1 MAKVEKNI
9 APDSTGMGG
18 TEVTT
23 VAHEVY
29 PLKPNE
35 KKTKEYKSNEELQ
48 RDRFRAFEAAK
59 EDAWVPDRD
68 SVPEEVVTTYK
79 KVISDNSESYVNRF
93 RTPKKSVKLFV
104 ALRLVRKNAKY
115 KGVMR
120 LSDLQIIAGK
130 TLEKY
135 DELVQ
140 AASGAPIDPITK
152 HPDIK
157 TFIEAELDAYNN
169 GGKKE
174 PTIGS
179 SGPTVVGP
187 TGVSPAASNIPGPR
201 PAPAGSPVRP
211 IGSGI
216 NLGGSALGTPEHG
229 ARHARSVEESAAG
242 PSPVVESATSPAAAA
257 AVTPEVTP
265 ASSATTAS
273 PSPAAAPEPETVTEE
288 EVNSATAPD
297 PAAAAAVTPEVTP
310 ASSATT
316 ASPSPAAAPEPETV
330 TEEEVNSATAP
341 DPADLAELPPITTP
355 RVEPPTGKY
364 AAYNTEV
371 RLTENPAKPYF
382 VKADDYNTYE
392 FGMEVTGYDPK
403 KKKLTKL
410 KKLQLHEVYTQ
421 RVDDSNRG
429 TGYFIKPS
437 DLGRYNGS
445 AHVYG
450 WDGTRSEPELI
461 YITDHL

>member
-9 APDSTGMGG
+9 TPDSTGMGG

-23 VAHEVY
+23 VTHEVY

-169 GGKKE
+169 SGKQE

-211 IGSGI
+211 IGGEVPRAHAFSHAASGE
-216 NLGGSALGTPEHG
+216 S
-229 ARHARSVEESAAG
+229 RSVIEESAAG

-257 AVTPEVTP
+257 AVTPEATP
-265 ASSATTAS
+265 ASSATTA
-273 PSPAAAPEPETVTEE
+273 EL
-288 EVNSATAPD
+288 
-297 PAAAAAVTPEVTP
+297 
-310 ASSATT
+310 
-316 ASPSPAAAPEPETV
+316 ETV

-371 RLTENPAKPYF
+371 RLTENPAKTYF

>member
-9 APDSTGMGG
+9 TPDSTGMGG

-23 VAHEVY
+23 VTHEVY

-169 GGKKE
+169 SGKKE

-187 TGVSPAASNIPGPR
+187 TGVSPAGSNIPGPR

-211 IGSGI
+211 IGGEVPRAHAFSRAASGE
-216 NLGGSALGTPEHG
+216 S
-229 ARHARSVEESAAG
+229 RSVIEESAAG
-242 PSPVVESATSPAAAA
+242 LSPVVESATSPAAAA
-257 AVTPEVTP
+257 AVTPEATP

-273 PSPAAAPEPETVTEE
+273 PSPAAAAAEAPVTEE
-288 EVNSATAPD
+288 EINNATAPD
-297 PAAAAAVTPEVTP
+297 A
-310 ASSATT
+310 
-316 ASPSPAAAPEPETV
+316 
-330 TEEEVNSATAP
+330 
-341 DPADLAELPPITTP
+341 ADLSEVPTETTP

-382 VKADDYNTYE
+382 VKSDDYNTYE

-437 DLGRYNGS
+437 DLGKYNGS

>member
-59 EDAWVPDRD
+59 EDAWVPNRD

-140 AASGAPIDPITK
+140 AASGAPIEPITK

-179 SGPTVVGP
+179 SGPAVVGP

-211 IGSGI
+211 IGGEVPRAHAFSHASG
-216 NLGGSALGTPEHG
+216 GE
-229 ARHARSVEESAAG
+229 RSVIEESAAG
-242 PSPVVESATSPAAAA
+242 PSPVAESTVSPAAAA
-257 AVTPEVTP
+257 VVTPEATP
-265 ASSATTAS
+265 ASSATTAA
-273 PSPAAAPEPETVTEE
+273 PSSAAAPAPETVTEE
-288 EVNSATAPD
+288 EISG
-297 PAAAAAVTPEVTP
+297 
-310 ASSATT
+310 
-316 ASPSPAAAPEPETV
+316 
-330 TEEEVNSATAP
+330 ATAP

-371 RLTENPAKPYF
+371 RLTENPSKPYF

>member
-9 APDSTGMGG
+9 TPDSTGMGG

-23 VAHEVY
+23 VTHEVY

-59 EDAWVPDRD
+59 EDAWIPNKDLG
-68 SVPEEVVTTYK
+68 PEEVVTTYK

-211 IGSGI
+211 IGGEVPRAHAFSHGT
-216 NLGGSALGTPEHG
+216 GGERSA
-229 ARHARSVEESAAG
+229 EESAAG
-242 PSPVVESATSPAAAA
+242 PAAAA
-257 AVTPEVTP
+257 TTPEMTP

-273 PSPAAAPEPETVTEE
+273 PSPAAAAPVEAPSEE
-288 EVNSATAPD
+288 EVNNATAPD
-297 PAAAAAVTPEVTP
+297 PAEEAEAP
-310 ASSATT
+310 ASSA
-316 ASPSPAAAPEPETV
+316 SGISTV
-330 TEEEVNSATAP
+330 A
-341 DPADLAELPPITTP
+341 
-355 RVEPPTGKY
+355 PPTGKY
-364 AAYNTEV
+364 AAYNMEV

-382 VKADDYNTYE
+382 VKADDYNSYE

-410 KKLQLHEVYTQ
+410 KKLQCHEVYTFQ
-421 RVDDSNRG
+421 VTSSNIG
-429 TGYFIKPS
+429 MAYIKPT
-437 DLGRYNGS
+437 DQTKFLREERI
-445 AHVYG
+445 YG
-450 WDGTRSEPELI
+450 WDGSSSTPTI
-461 YITDHL
+461 VYNVFDHL

>member
-1 MAKVEKNI
+1 
-9 APDSTGMGG
+9 
-18 TEVTT
+18 
-23 VAHEVY
+23 
-29 PLKPNE
+29 
-35 KKTKEYKSNEELQ
+35 
-48 RDRFRAFEAAK
+48 
-59 EDAWVPDRD
+59 
-68 SVPEEVVTTYK
+68 
-79 KVISDNSESYVNRF
+79 
-93 RTPKKSVKLFV
+93 
-104 ALRLVRKNAKY
+104 
-115 KGVMR
+115 MR

-169 GGKKE
+169 SGKQE

-187 TGVSPAASNIPGPR
+187 TGVSPAGSNIPGPR

-211 IGSGI
+211 ISG
-216 NLGGSALGTPEHG
+216 GVPRA
-229 ARHARSVEESAAG
+229 HAFSHASGESRSVIEESAAG
-242 PSPVVESATSPAAAA
+242 PSPVIESAVSPAAAA
-257 AVTPEVTP
+257 
-265 ASSATTAS
+265 
-273 PSPAAAPEPETVTEE
+273 EPETVTEE
-288 EVNSATAPD
+288 EVN
-297 PAAAAAVTPEVTP
+297 
-310 ASSATT
+310 
-316 ASPSPAAAPEPETV
+316 
-330 TEEEVNSATAP
+330 NATAP

-445 AHVYG
+445 AQVYG

>member
-1 MAKVEKNI
+1 MAKVEKKLL
-9 APDSTGMGG
+9 PDSTGLGS

-35 KKTKEYKSNEELQ
+35 NKTKEYKSNEELQ

-59 EDAWVPDRD
+59 ADAWIPDRD
-68 SVPEEVVTTYK
+68 SSPEEAVTTFK
-79 KVISDNSESYVNRF
+79 RVIPDNSESYVNRS

-187 TGVSPAASNIPGPR
+187 TGVSPAGSNIPGPR

-211 IGSGI
+211 IGGEVPRAHAFSHASG
-216 NLGGSALGTPEHG
+216 GE
-229 ARHARSVEESAAG
+229 RSVVEESAAG
-242 PSPVVESATSPAAAA
+242 PAAAA
-257 AVTPEVTP
+257 TTPEVTP
-265 ASSATTAS
+265 ASSATTTS
-273 PSPAAAPEPETVTEE
+273 PSPAAAPVEAPSEE

-297 PAAAAAVTPEVTP
+297 PAEEAEAP
-310 ASSATT
+310 ASSA
-316 ASPSPAAAPEPETV
+316 SGISTV
-330 TEEEVNSATAP
+330 A
-341 DPADLAELPPITTP
+341 
-355 RVEPPTGKY
+355 PPTGKY
-364 AAYNTEV
+364 AAYNMEV

-382 VKADDYNTYE
+382 VKSDDYNSYE

-410 KKLQLHEVYTQ
+410 KKLQCHEVYTFQ
-421 RVDDSNRG
+421 VTSSNIGMAYIRP
-429 TGYFIKPS
+429 TDQTKFLREERI
-437 DLGRYNGS
+437 
-445 AHVYG
+445 YG
-450 WDGTRSEPELI
+450 WDGSSSTPTI
-461 YITDHL
+461 VYNVFDHL

>member
-1 MAKVEKNI
+1 MAKIEKNI

-23 VAHEVY
+23 VTHEVY

-59 EDAWVPDRD
+59 EDAWVPNRD

-140 AASGAPIDPITK
+140 AASGAPIEPITK

-169 GGKKE
+169 SGKQE

-187 TGVSPAASNIPGPR
+187 TGVSPAGSNIPGPR

-211 IGSGI
+211 IGGEVPR
-216 NLGGSALGTPEHG
+216 AH
-229 ARHARSVEESAAG
+229 AFRHASGESRSVIEESAAG

-257 AVTPEVTP
+257 VTPEVTP
-265 ASSATTAS
+265 DSSATTAS
-273 PSPAAAPEPETVTEE
+273 PSPAAAPE
-288 EVNSATAPD
+288 S
-297 PAAAAAVTPEVTP
+297 
-310 ASSATT
+310 
-316 ASPSPAAAPEPETV
+316 ETV

-341 DPADLAELPPITTP
+341 DPADLSELPPITTP

-371 RLTENPAKPYF
+371 RLTENPSKPYF

-445 AHVYG
+445 AQVYG

>member
-1 MAKVEKNI
+1 MAKIEKNI
-9 APDSTGMGG
+9 TPDSTGMGG

-23 VAHEVY
+23 VTHEVY

-169 GGKKE
+169 SGKQE

-179 SGPTVVGP
+179 GGPAVVGP
-187 TGVSPAASNIPGPR
+187 TGVSPAGSNIPGPR

-211 IGSGI
+211 IGGEVPRAHAFSHASG
-216 NLGGSALGTPEHG
+216 GE
-229 ARHARSVEESAAG
+229 RSVIEESTSG
-242 PSPVVESATSPAAAA
+242 PSPVVESATTPAAAA
-257 AVTPEVTP
+257 ATPEVTP

-288 EVNSATAPD
+288 EVNNATAPD
-297 PAAAAAVTPEVTP
+297 A
-310 ASSATT
+310 
-316 ASPSPAAAPEPETV
+316 
-330 TEEEVNSATAP
+330 
-341 DPADLAELPPITTP
+341 ADLSEVPAETTP
-355 RVEPPTGKY
+355 RIEPPTGKY

-445 AHVYG
+445 THVYG

>member
-9 APDSTGMGG
+9 TPDSTGMGG

-23 VAHEVY
+23 VTHEVY

-59 EDAWVPDRD
+59 EDAWIPDRD
-68 SVPEEVVTTYK
+68 SVPEEVVITYK

-169 GGKKE
+169 SGKQE

-179 SGPTVVGP
+179 SGPAVVGP

-211 IGSGI
+211 IAGGVPRAHAFSHAASGE
-216 NLGGSALGTPEHG
+216 S
-229 ARHARSVEESAAG
+229 RSVIEESAAG
-242 PSPVVESATSPAAAA
+242 PSPVVESATSPAAAV
-257 AVTPEVTP
+257 AVTPEATP

-288 EVNSATAPD
+288 EVN
-297 PAAAAAVTPEVTP
+297 
-310 ASSATT
+310 
-316 ASPSPAAAPEPETV
+316 
-330 TEEEVNSATAP
+330 NATAP

>member
-59 EDAWVPDRD
+59 EDAWIPDRD

-179 SGPTVVGP
+179 GGPTVVGP
-187 TGVSPAASNIPGPR
+187 TGVSPAGSNIPGPR

-211 IGSGI
+211 IGGEVPRAHAFSHAASGER
-216 NLGGSALGTPEHG
+216 SA
-229 ARHARSVEESAAG
+229 EESAAG
-242 PSPVVESATSPAAAA
+242 P
-257 AVTPEVTP
+257 
-265 ASSATTAS
+265 
-273 PSPAAAPEPETVTEE
+273 AAAPVETVTEE
-288 EVNSATAPD
+288 EVNN
-297 PAAAAAVTPEVTP
+297 
-310 ASSATT
+310 ATT
-316 ASPSPAAAPEPETV
+316 
-330 TEEEVNSATAP
+330 P
-341 DPADLAELPPITTP
+341 DPADLSEAPTETTST
-355 RVEPPTGKY
+355 VNPPTGKY

-382 VKADDYNTYE
+382 VKSDDYNTYE

-410 KKLQLHEVYTQ
+410 KKLQCHDVYTFQ
-421 RVDDSNRG
+421 LTSTSIG
-429 TGYFIKPS
+429 MAYIKPS
-437 DLGRYNGS
+437 DQTRYLNGERI
-445 AHVYG
+445 YG
-450 WDGTRSEPELI
+450 WDGSSSTPTII
-461 YITDHL
+461 YYVFDHL

>member
-9 APDSTGMGG
+9 TPDSTGMGG

-23 VAHEVY
+23 VTHEVY

-59 EDAWVPDRD
+59 EDAWIPDRD

-187 TGVSPAASNIPGPR
+187 TGVSPAGSNIPGPR

-211 IGSGI
+211 IGGEVPRAHAFSHASG
-216 NLGGSALGTPEHG
+216 GE
-229 ARHARSVEESAAG
+229 RSVVE
-242 PSPVVESATSPAAAA
+242 ESATSPAAAPVEA
-257 AVTPEVTP
+257 
-265 ASSATTAS
+265 
-273 PSPAAAPEPETVTEE
+273 PSEE
-288 EVNSATAPD
+288 EVN
-297 PAAAAAVTPEVTP
+297 
-310 ASSATT
+310 
-316 ASPSPAAAPEPETV
+316 
-330 TEEEVNSATAP
+330 NATAP

-382 VKADDYNTYE
+382 VKSDDYNTYE

-410 KKLQLHEVYTQ
+410 KKLQCHEVYTFQ
-421 RVDDSNRG
+421 LTSSNIG
-429 TGYFIKPS
+429 MAYIKPT
-437 DLGRYNGS
+437 DQTRYLNGERI
-445 AHVYG
+445 YG
-450 WDGTRSEPELI
+450 WDGSSSTPTII
-461 YITDHL
+461 YHVFDHL

>member
-59 EDAWVPDRD
+59 EDAWIPDRD

-179 SGPTVVGP
+179 GGPTVVGP
-187 TGVSPAASNIPGPR
+187 TGVSPAGSNIPGPR

-211 IGSGI
+211 IGGEVPRAHAFSHAASGER
-216 NLGGSALGTPEHG
+216 SA
-229 ARHARSVEESAAG
+229 EESAAG
-242 PSPVVESATSPAAAA
+242 P
-257 AVTPEVTP
+257 
-265 ASSATTAS
+265 
-273 PSPAAAPEPETVTEE
+273 AAAPVETVTEE
-288 EVNSATAPD
+288 EVNN
-297 PAAAAAVTPEVTP
+297 
-310 ASSATT
+310 ATT
-316 ASPSPAAAPEPETV
+316 
-330 TEEEVNSATAP
+330 P
-341 DPADLAELPPITTP
+341 DPADLSEAPTETTST
-355 RVEPPTGKY
+355 VNPPTGKY

-382 VKADDYNTYE
+382 VKSDDYNTYE

-410 KKLQLHEVYTQ
+410 KKLQCHDVYTFQ
-421 RVDDSNRG
+421 LTSTSIG
-429 TGYFIKPS
+429 MAYIKPS
-437 DLGRYNGS
+437 DQTRYLNGERI
-445 AHVYG
+445 YG
-450 WDGTRSEPELI
+450 WDGSSSTPTII
-461 YITDHL
+461 YHVFDHL

>member
-9 APDSTGMGG
+9 TPDSTGMGG

-23 VAHEVY
+23 VTHEVY

-59 EDAWVPDRD
+59 EDAWIPNKDLG
-68 SVPEEVVTTYK
+68 PEEVVTTYK

-140 AASGAPIDPITK
+140 AVSGAPIDPITK

-169 GGKKE
+169 GGKQE

-187 TGVSPAASNIPGPR
+187 IGVSPAGSNIPGPR

-211 IGSGI
+211 IGGEVPRAHAFSRAASGE
-216 NLGGSALGTPEHG
+216 S
-229 ARHARSVEESAAG
+229 RSVIEESVAG
-242 PSPVVESATSPAAAA
+242 PSPVVESTTSPAAAA
-257 AVTPEVTP
+257 ATPEVTP

-273 PSPAAAPEPETVTEE
+273 PSPVAAPASETVTEE
-288 EVNSATAPD
+288 EINNATAPD
-297 PAAAAAVTPEVTP
+297 A
-310 ASSATT
+310 
-316 ASPSPAAAPEPETV
+316 
-330 TEEEVNSATAP
+330 
-341 DPADLAELPPITTP
+341 ADLSEVPAETTTP

-410 KKLQLHEVYTQ
+410 KKLQLHEVYTHQ
-421 RVDDSNRG
+421 VDDSNRG

>member
-9 APDSTGMGG
+9 TPDSTGMGG

-23 VAHEVY
+23 VTHEVY

-104 ALRLVRKNAKY
+104 AIRLVRKNAKY

-169 GGKKE
+169 SGKQE

-187 TGVSPAASNIPGPR
+187 TGVSPAGSNIPGPR
-201 PAPAGSPVRP
+201 PTPAGSPVRP
-211 IGSGI
+211 IGGEVPRAHAFSHAASGE
-216 NLGGSALGTPEHG
+216 S
-229 ARHARSVEESAAG
+229 RSVIEESAAG
-242 PSPVVESATSPAAAA
+242 PSPVVESMASPAAAA
-257 AVTPEVTP
+257 ATPEVTL
-265 ASSATTAS
+265 
-273 PSPAAAPEPETVTEE
+273 
-288 EVNSATAPD
+288 
-297 PAAAAAVTPEVTP
+297 

-341 DPADLAELPPITTP
+341 DPADLSEVPAETTP

-445 AHVYG
+445 AQVYG

>member
-9 APDSTGMGG
+9 TPDSTGMGG

-23 VAHEVY
+23 VTHEVY

-59 EDAWVPDRD
+59 EDAWIPNRD
-68 SVPEEVVTTYK
+68 SVPEEVVTIYK

-187 TGVSPAASNIPGPR
+187 TGVSPAGSNIPGPR

-211 IGSGI
+211 IGGEVPRAHAFSHAASGE
-216 NLGGSALGTPEHG
+216 S
-229 ARHARSVEESAAG
+229 RSVIEESVAG
-242 PSPVVESATSPAAAA
+242 PSPVVES
-257 AVTPEVTP
+257 
-265 ASSATTAS
+265 TT
-273 PSPAAAPEPETVTEE
+273 
-288 EVNSATAPD
+288 
-297 PAAAAAVTPEVTP
+297 
-310 ASSATT
+310 
-316 ASPSPAAAPEPETV
+316 SPAAAPEPETV

-371 RLTENPAKPYF
+371 RLTENPSKPYF

-437 DLGRYNGS
+437 DIGRYNGS
-445 AHVYG
+445 AQVYG

>member
-9 APDSTGMGG
+9 TPDSTGMGG

-169 GGKKE
+169 SGKQE

-179 SGPTVVGP
+179 SGPAVVGP
-187 TGVSPAASNIPGPR
+187 TGVSPAGSNIPGPR

-211 IGSGI
+211 IGGEVPRAHAFSHASGE
-216 NLGGSALGTPEHG
+216 S
-229 ARHARSVEESAAG
+229 RSVIEESVAG
-242 PSPVVESATSPAAAA
+242 PSPVVESATSPTAAA
-257 AVTPEVTP
+257 AVTPEATP

-273 PSPAAAPEPETVTEE
+273 PSPAAAPE
-288 EVNSATAPD
+288 
-297 PAAAAAVTPEVTP
+297 
-310 ASSATT
+310 
-316 ASPSPAAAPEPETV
+316 PEPETV

-371 RLTENPAKPYF
+371 RLTENPSKPYF

>member
-9 APDSTGMGG
+9 TLDSTGMGG

-23 VAHEVY
+23 VTHEVY

-59 EDAWVPDRD
+59 EDAWVPNKD

-211 IGSGI
+211 IGGEVPRAHAFSHASG
-216 NLGGSALGTPEHG
+216 GE
-229 ARHARSVEESAAG
+229 RSVIEESAAG

-257 AVTPEVTP
+257 AVTPEATP

-288 EVNSATAPD
+288 EVNNATAPD
-297 PAAAAAVTPEVTP
+297 A
-310 ASSATT
+310 
-316 ASPSPAAAPEPETV
+316 
-330 TEEEVNSATAP
+330 
-341 DPADLAELPPITTP
+341 ADLSEVPAETTP

>member
-9 APDSTGMGG
+9 TPDSTGMGG

-23 VAHEVY
+23 VTHEVY

-59 EDAWVPDRD
+59 EDAWIPDRD

-140 AASGAPIDPITK
+140 AASGAPIEPITK

-187 TGVSPAASNIPGPR
+187 TGVSPAGSNIPGPR

-211 IGSGI
+211 IGGEVPRAHAFSHASGE
-216 NLGGSALGTPEHG
+216 S
-229 ARHARSVEESAAG
+229 RSVIEESAAG
-242 PSPVVESATSPAAAA
+242 PNPVAESATSPAAAPVEA
-257 AVTPEVTP
+257 
-265 ASSATTAS
+265 
-273 PSPAAAPEPETVTEE
+273 PSEE

-297 PAAAAAVTPEVTP
+297 PAEEAEAP
-310 ASSATT
+310 ASSA
-316 ASPSPAAAPEPETV
+316 SGISTV
-330 TEEEVNSATAP
+330 A
-341 DPADLAELPPITTP
+341 
-355 RVEPPTGKY
+355 PPTGKY
-364 AAYNTEV
+364 AAYNMEV

-382 VKADDYNTYE
+382 VKSDDYNTYE

-410 KKLQLHEVYTQ
+410 KKLQCHEVYTFQ
-421 RVDDSNRG
+421 VTSSNIG
-429 TGYFIKPS
+429 MAYIKPT
-437 DLGRYNGS
+437 DQTKFLREERI
-445 AHVYG
+445 YG
-450 WDGTRSEPELI
+450 WDGSSSTPTI
-461 YITDHL
+461 VYNVFDHL

>member
-23 VAHEVY
+23 VTHEVY

-59 EDAWVPDRD
+59 EDAWVPNRD

-169 GGKKE
+169 SGKKE

-201 PAPAGSPVRP
+201 PAPAESPVRP
-211 IGSGI
+211 IGAGM
-216 NLGGSALGTPEHG
+216 NLGGSAMAHG
-229 ARHARSVEESAAG
+229 MMHARAAGERSVIEESAVGAT
-242 PSPVVESATSPAAAA
+242 PVVESTVSPAAAA
-257 AVTPEVTP
+257 AVTPE
-265 ASSATTAS
+265 A
-273 PSPAAAPEPETVTEE
+273 
-288 EVNSATAPD
+288 
-297 PAAAAAVTPEVTP
+297 TP

-371 RLTENPAKPYF
+371 RLTENPAKTYF

-450 WDGTRSEPELI
+450 WDGTRGEPELI
-461 YITDHL
+461 YITDYL

>member
-9 APDSTGMGG
+9 TPDSTGMGG

-23 VAHEVY
+23 VTHEVY

-59 EDAWVPDRD
+59 EDAWIPNRD

-187 TGVSPAASNIPGPR
+187 TGVSPAGSNIPGPR

-211 IGSGI
+211 IGGEVPRAHAFSHASG
-216 NLGGSALGTPEHG
+216 GERSA
-229 ARHARSVEESAAG
+229 EESAAG
-242 PSPVVESATSPAAAA
+242 PAA

-265 ASSATTAS
+265 ASSATTTS
-273 PSPAAAPEPETVTEE
+273 PSPAAAPVEAPTAEE
-288 EVNSATAPD
+288 INNATAPD
-297 PAAAAAVTPEVTP
+297 PAEEAEAP
-310 ASSATT
+310 ASSA
-316 ASPSPAAAPEPETV
+316 SGISTV
-330 TEEEVNSATAP
+330 A
-341 DPADLAELPPITTP
+341 
-355 RVEPPTGKY
+355 PPTGKY
-364 AAYNTEV
+364 AAYNMEV

-382 VKADDYNTYE
+382 VKSDDYNSYE

-410 KKLQLHEVYTQ
+410 KKLQCHEVYTFPLT
-421 RVDDSNRG
+421 STSIG
-429 TGYFIKPS
+429 MAYIKPS
-437 DLGRYNGS
+437 DQTRYLNGERI
-445 AHVYG
+445 YG
-450 WDGTRSEPELI
+450 WDGSSSTPTII
-461 YITDHL
+461 YHVFDHL

>member
-135 DELVQ
+135 DELLQ

-211 IGSGI
+211 IGGEVPRAHAFSHASG
-216 NLGGSALGTPEHG
+216 GERSAI
-229 ARHARSVEESAAG
+229 AESAAG

-257 AVTPEVTP
+257 AVTPEAIP
-265 ASSATTAS
+265 ASSATTAA
-273 PSPAAAPEPETVTEE
+273 PSSVPAPEETVTEE
-288 EVNSATAPD
+288 EIS
-297 PAAAAAVTPEVTP
+297 
-310 ASSATT
+310 
-316 ASPSPAAAPEPETV
+316 
-330 TEEEVNSATAP
+330 SATAP
-341 DPADLAELPPITTP
+341 DPADLSELPPITTP

-445 AHVYG
+445 AQVYG

>member
-9 APDSTGMGG
+9 TPDSAGLGS
-18 TEVTT
+18 TEVTEVT
-23 VAHEVY
+23 HEVY

-59 EDAWVPDRD
+59 EDAWIPDRD

-140 AASGAPIDPITK
+140 AASGAPIEPITK

-187 TGVSPAASNIPGPR
+187 TGVSPAGSNIPGPR

-211 IGSGI
+211 IGGEVPRAHAFSHASG
-216 NLGGSALGTPEHG
+216 GERSA
-229 ARHARSVEESAAG
+229 EESAA
-242 PSPVVESATSPAAAA
+242 SPAAA
-257 AVTPEVTP
+257 AVTPEATP
-265 ASSATTAS
+265 SSSAAATS
-273 PSPAAAPEPETVTEE
+273 PSPAAAAPVEAPTAEE
-288 EVNSATAPD
+288 INNATAPD
-297 PAAAAAVTPEVTP
+297 PAEEAEAPTE
-310 ASSATT
+310 TT
-316 ASPSPAAAPEPETV
+316 STV
-330 TEEEVNSATAP
+330 N
-341 DPADLAELPPITTP
+341 
-355 RVEPPTGKY
+355 PPTGKY

-410 KKLQLHEVYTQ
+410 KKLQCHDVYTFQ
-421 RVDDSNRG
+421 LTSSNIG
-429 TGYFIKPS
+429 MAYIKPS
-437 DLGRYNGS
+437 DQTRYLNGERI
-445 AHVYG
+445 YG
-450 WDGTRSEPELI
+450 WDGSSSTPTII
-461 YITDHL
+461 YHVFDHL